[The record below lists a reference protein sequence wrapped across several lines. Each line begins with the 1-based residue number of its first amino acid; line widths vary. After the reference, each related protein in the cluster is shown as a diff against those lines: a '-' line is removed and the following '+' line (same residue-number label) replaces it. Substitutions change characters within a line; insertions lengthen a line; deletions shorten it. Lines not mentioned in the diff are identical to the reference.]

1 MYIINSKYKN
11 KKENDIML
19 KCKVSTRQFQEGLK
33 KLNQY
38 KVNKDLQSLQGIKL
52 NITDDRVQ
60 LMRTDLANYITITI
74 EDVVIIEPASII
86 INNPK
91 EIEKSFKY
99 MKDTYTEINIDKD
112 TITIKNGGKSLK
124 LKGSS
129 SDDFP
134 KLPKGINLINKYNYN
149 TKTLYNRLKKIDF
162 ARSKDDLRPILT
174 GVCFNECDMATL
186 DGYRLA
192 VDRDYNLEVKNNFV
206 INDGLIQFLL
216 KTLNKKNEND
226 LTLATNEEYIQVEY
240 ENISILS
247 KLLEGHFLNYKEILP
262 NNYKEEFQI
271 ETKKLK
277 DNIDFLSTYSK
288 DIKSEITVMI
298 AENNNLELKVTTG
311 EGIFKVDTEINED
324 INIKIAF
331 NNKFMRETLKEVEK
345 DEILIGYNGF
355 SNPLMIED
363 NSTKYMIL
371 PIRLSEEEY
380 TA

>member
-1 MYIINSKYKN
+1 
-11 KKENDIML
+11 ML
-19 KCKVSTRQFQEGLK
+19 KCKVSTKQFQGALK

-38 KVNKDLQSLQGIKL
+38 KIDKDLQSLQGVKL
-52 NITDDRVQ
+52 DITDNKVQ
-60 LMRTDLANYITITI
+60 LMRTDLKNYITITLD
-74 EDVVIIEPASII
+74 DVKIIKTDSII

-99 MKDTYTEINIDKD
+99 MKDTYTEIYVDKD
-112 TITIKNGGKSLK
+112 IITIKNGGKSLK

-134 KLPKGINLINKYNYN
+134 KLPNGINLTDKYNYN

-162 ARSKDDLRPILT
+162 ARCKDDLRPILT
-174 GVCFNECDMATL
+174 GICFNKYDMVTL
-186 DGYRLA
+186 DGYRMA
-192 VDRDYNLEVKNNFV
+192 VDTDHNLEVKNNFV

-216 KTLNKKNEND
+216 KTLNKKNEDD

-247 KLLEGHFLNYKEILP
+247 KLLEGHFLNYKAILP
-262 NNYKEEFQI
+262 NSYKEEFQI
-271 ETKKLK
+271 KTKIIE
-277 DNIDFLSTYSK
+277 DNINFLSTYSK
-288 DIKSEITVMI
+288 DIKSEVTIMI
-298 AENNNLELKVTTG
+298 VENNNLELKVTTE
-311 EGIFKVDTEINED
+311 EGIFKTDTEINEN

-345 DEILIGYNGF
+345 DKILIGYNGF
-355 SNPLMIED
+355 RNPLMIED
-363 NSTKYMIL
+363 NNTKYMIL